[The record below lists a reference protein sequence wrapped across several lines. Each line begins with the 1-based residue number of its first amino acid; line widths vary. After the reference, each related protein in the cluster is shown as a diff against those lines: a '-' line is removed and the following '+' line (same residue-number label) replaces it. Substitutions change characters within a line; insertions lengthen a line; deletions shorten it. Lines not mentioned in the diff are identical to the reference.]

1 MSLAVAIAALAL
13 AAAAPRH
20 VTIVY
25 AADLSGWLEPCGCS
39 ANQRGGLARAAAA
52 IARIRAENPDTIFV
66 AGGDL
71 LFEGALDPERRD
83 QDLARARTVARAL
96 RAMGLAATFP
106 GERDLVAGQAFAKDT
121 RLPFTRSKR
130 IGPVGFGAL
139 GSVPEAPVR
148 LAVVHEGGSR
158 AGVERAAEARKQGVD
173 LVLAAHREGL
183 LDDDANRVVLD
194 SPVPVVQVQGR
205 GQSLARID
213 LFLAGDRSKGFAVLP
228 GPSQRAEELDLIATR
243 GAEYAR
249 RLSAA
254 EASGNTGLAS
264 ALGGKIAEL
273 TDREMAIRATP
284 PAAPPVDRPSIQ
296 VSFVPLSDDLPEDKG
311 VRRMLTRH
319 YGEVARMNLA
329 AAKARGH
336 PCPDVATATPSFI
349 GVDEVPR
356 GGTRDCRNCHQAAF
370 ASWETTPHARA
381 YGTLEKGNRQ
391 FDLDCVSCHVTGWK
405 LPGGPCDVASTE
417 GRRGVQC
424 EACHGP
430 ASLHAIDP
438 PGHIVRD
445 PPASTCAS
453 CHTSEHSTGFE
464 PSSFRRRIT
473 GPGHGE
479 SGTSG
484 IGP

>member
-1 MSLAVAIAALAL
+1 MPPAVAIAALAL

-20 VTIVY
+20 VTILY
-25 AADLSGWLEPCGCS
+25 AADLLGWLEPCGCS

-52 IARIRAENPDTIFV
+52 VARVRAENPDTIFV

-71 LFEGALDPERRD
+71 LFEGALDPERQD

-96 RAMGLAATFP
+96 RAMGLASTFP
-106 GERDLVAGQAFAKDT
+106 GERDLVAGEAFARET
-121 RLPFTRSKR
+121 GLPFTRSKR

-139 GSVPEAPVR
+139 GSVPKAPVR
-148 LAVVHEGGSR
+148 VAVVHEGGSR
-158 AGVERAAEARKQGVD
+158 VGVERAAEARAQGVD

-183 LDDDANRVVLD
+183 LDDDANRAVLD

-213 LFLAGDRSKGFAVLP
+213 LFLGGDRSKGFAILP
-228 GPSQRAEELDLIATR
+228 GPSQRAEELDLLAAR
-243 GAEYAR
+243 RAEYAR
-249 RLSAA
+249 RLAAA

-264 ALGGKIAEL
+264 ALGGKVVEL
-273 TDREMAIRATP
+273 TDREAAIRAAPPSVP
-284 PAAPPVDRPSIQ
+284 PADRPSIQ
-296 VSFVPLSDDLPEDKG
+296 VTFIPLSDDLPEDKG

-329 AAKARGH
+329 AAKARGR

-356 GGTRDCRNCHQAAF
+356 GGTRDCRNCHQASF
-370 ASWETTPHARA
+370 ASWDRTPHARA
-381 YGTLEKGNRQ
+381 YETLVKGSRQ

-430 ASLHAIDP
+430 ASLHAVDP

-445 PPASTCAS
+445 PSASTCAS
-453 CHTSEHSTGFE
+453 CHTSAHSTGFE
-464 PSSFRRRIT
+464 PGSFRQRII

-479 SGTSG
+479 SGSPG
-484 IGP
+484 LRP

>member
-1 MSLAVAIAALAL
+1 MPPAVAIAALVL

-52 IARIRAENPDTIFV
+52 IARIRAGNPDTVFV

-71 LFEGALDPERRD
+71 LFEGPLDPERRE
-83 QDLARARTVARAL
+83 QDLARARTVAGAL
-96 RAMGLAATFP
+96 RAMGLAATFL
-106 GERDLVAGQAFAKDT
+106 GERDLVAGEAFARET
-121 RLPFTRSKR
+121 GLPFTRSKR

-139 GSVPEAPVR
+139 GSVPGAPVR
-148 LAVVHEGGSR
+148 VAVVHEGGSR

-173 LVLAAHREGL
+173 LILAAHREGL

-194 SPVPVVQVQGR
+194 APVPVIQVQGR

-213 LFLAGDRSKGFAVLP
+213 VFLAGDRSRGFEILP
-228 GPSQRAEELDLIATR
+228 GPSERAEQLDLLAARR
-243 GAEYAR
+243 GEYAR
-249 RLSAA
+249 RRAAA
-254 EASGNTGLAS
+254 EATGNGALAS
-264 ALGGKIAEL
+264 ALGGKIVEL
-273 TDREMAIRATP
+273 EERERAIRATP
-284 PAAPPVDRPSIQ
+284 PQMPPGDRPSIQ
-296 VSFVPLSDDLPEDKG
+296 VSFVPLGDDLPEDKA
-311 VRRMLTRH
+311 VRRLLTRH

-329 AAKARGH
+329 AAKARGR
-336 PCPDVATATPSFI
+336 PCPDVATATPSFV

-356 GGTRDCRNCHQAAF
+356 GGTRDCRNCHPAAF
-370 ASWETTPHARA
+370 ASWEGTPHASA
-381 YGTLEKGNRQ
+381 YQTLEKGSRQ

-430 ASLHAIDP
+430 ASLHAVDP

-445 PPASTCAS
+445 PPAAACAS
-453 CHTSEHSTGFE
+453 CHTPEHSTGFE
-464 PSSFRRRIT
+464 PVSFRKRVV

-479 SGTSG
+479 SGSPATR
-484 IGP
+484 P

>member
-1 MSLAVAIAALAL
+1 MPPAVAIAALAL

-25 AADLSGWLEPCGCS
+25 AADLLGWLEPCGCS

-52 IARIRAENPDTIFV
+52 IARVRAENPDTIFV

-83 QDLARARTVARAL
+83 QDLARAHTVARAL
-96 RAMGLAATFP
+96 RAMGLVATFP
-106 GERDLVAGQAFAKDT
+106 GERDLVAGEAFARET
-121 RLPFTRSKR
+121 GLPFTRSKR

-139 GSVPEAPVR
+139 GSVPKAPVR
-148 LAVVHEGGSR
+148 VAVVHEGGSR
-158 AGVERAAEARKQGVD
+158 VGVERAAEARAQGVD
-173 LVLAAHREGL
+173 LVLASHREGL
-183 LDDDANRVVLD
+183 LDDDANRAVLD

-213 LFLAGDRSKGFAVLP
+213 IFLGGDRSKGFAILP
-228 GPSQRAEELDLIATR
+228 GPSQRAEELDLLAAR
-243 GAEYAR
+243 RAEYAR
-249 RLSAA
+249 RLAAA

-264 ALGGKIAEL
+264 ALGGKLVEL
-273 TDREMAIRATP
+273 TDREAAVRATP
-284 PAAPPVDRPSIQ
+284 PSVPPADRPSIQ
-296 VSFVPLSDDLPEDKG
+296 VTFIPLSDDLPEDKG

-329 AAKARGH
+329 AAKARGR

-356 GGTRDCRNCHQAAF
+356 GGTRDCRNCHQASF
-370 ASWETTPHARA
+370 ASWNRTPHARA
-381 YGTLEKGNRQ
+381 YETLVKGSRQ

-405 LPGGPCDVASTE
+405 LPGGPCDVASTD

-430 ASLHAIDP
+430 ASLHAVDP

-464 PSSFRRRIT
+464 PGSFRQRII

-479 SGTSG
+479 SGSPG
-484 IGP
+484 LRP

>member
-1 MSLAVAIAALAL
+1 MPPAVAIAALAL

-20 VTIVY
+20 VTILY
-25 AADLSGWLEPCGCS
+25 AADLLGWLEPCGCS

-52 IARIRAENPDTIFV
+52 VARVRAENPDTIFV

-71 LFEGALDPERRD
+71 LFEGALDPERQD

-106 GERDLVAGQAFAKDT
+106 GERDLVAGEAFARET
-121 RLPFTRSKR
+121 GLPFTRSKR

-139 GSVPEAPVR
+139 GSVPKAPVR
-148 LAVVHEGGSR
+148 VAVVHEGGSR
-158 AGVERAAEARKQGVD
+158 VGVERAAEARAQGVD

-183 LDDDANRVVLD
+183 LDDDANRAVLD

-213 LFLAGDRSKGFAVLP
+213 LFLGGDRSKGFAILP
-228 GPSQRAEELDLIATR
+228 GPSQRAEELDLLAAR
-243 GAEYAR
+243 RAEYAR
-249 RLSAA
+249 RLAAA
-254 EASGNTGLAS
+254 EASGNTGLAA
-264 ALGGKIAEL
+264 ALGGKVVEL
-273 TDREMAIRATP
+273 TDREAAIRATP
-284 PAAPPVDRPSIQ
+284 PSVPPADRPSIQ
-296 VSFVPLSDDLPEDKG
+296 VTFIPLSDDLPEDKE

-329 AAKARGH
+329 AAKARGR

-356 GGTRDCRNCHQAAF
+356 GGTRDCRNCHQASF
-370 ASWETTPHARA
+370 ASWERTPHARA
-381 YGTLEKGNRQ
+381 YETLVKGSRQ

-405 LPGGPCDVASTE
+405 LPGGPCDVASTD

-430 ASLHAIDP
+430 ASLHAVDP

-453 CHTSEHSTGFE
+453 CHTSAHSTGFE
-464 PSSFRRRIT
+464 PGSFRQRII

-479 SGTSG
+479 SGSPG
-484 IGP
+484 LRP

>member
-1 MSLAVAIAALAL
+1 MSPAVAIAALAL

-52 IARIRAENPDTIFV
+52 IARVRAENPDTIFV

-71 LFEGALDPERRD
+71 LFEGPLDPERGD
-83 QDLARARTVARAL
+83 QDLARARTAARAL
-96 RAMGLAATFP
+96 KAMGLAATFP
-106 GERDLVAGQAFAKDT
+106 GERDLVAGEAFARET
-121 RLPFTRSKR
+121 GLPFTRSKR

-139 GSVPEAPVR
+139 GSVPRAPVR
-148 LAVVHEGGSR
+148 VAVVHEGGSR
-158 AGVERAAEARKQGVD
+158 AGVERAAEARRQGVD

-183 LDDDANRVVLD
+183 LDDDANRAVLD

-213 LFLAGDRSKGFAVLP
+213 LFLAGDRTKGFEILP
-228 GPSQRAEELDLIATR
+228 GPSQRAEELDLLASR
-243 GAEYAR
+243 RAEYAR
-249 RLSAA
+249 RRAA
-254 EASGNTGLAS
+254 AQASGSSGLAA
-264 ALGGKIAEL
+264 ALAGKIDELAE
-273 TDREMAIRATP
+273 REKAIRATP
-284 PAAPPVDRPSIQ
+284 LPLPPSDRPSMQ
-296 VSFVPLSDDLPEDKG
+296 VSFIPLSDDLPEDKA
-311 VRRMLTRH
+311 VRRLLTRH

-329 AAKARGH
+329 AAKARGR
-336 PCPDVATATPSFI
+336 PCPDVATAPPSFI
-349 GVDEVPR
+349 GVDQVPR
-356 GGTRDCRNCHQAAF
+356 GGIRDCRNCHPAAF
-370 ASWETTPHARA
+370 ASWERTPHARA
-381 YGTLEKGNRQ
+381 YETLVKGSRQ

-417 GRRGVQC
+417 GRHGVQC

-464 PSSFRRRIT
+464 PVSFRKRIV
-473 GPGHGE
+473 GSGHGE
-479 SGTSG
+479 SGT
-484 IGP
+484 PATRP